1 MERIN
6 LYSFRAFA
14 KTLEGIIVETQKQRR
29 KFTVQVIPGA
39 LIFTPQSTGKPRA
52 LPDRWVEHFLVAF
65 AEVESFQTVNYQH
78 IAVNASYL
86 LAIIAR
92 YLHR

>member
-1 MERIN
+1 MEQ
-6 LYSFRAFA
+6 LDLPSFRAFT
-14 KTLEGIIVETQKQRR
+14 KTLEGIIIETQKQRR
-29 KFTVQVIPGA
+29 KFTVQVIAGA
-39 LIFTPQSTGKPRA
+39 LIFTPQSTGKPRV
-52 LPDRWVEHFLVAF
+52 LPDRWVEHFLAAF
-65 AEVESFQTVNYQH
+65 AEVESFKPADYQQ